1 MSFPVN
7 ITLANPPEGYCPT
20 TITQLYDGL
29 RTDLTAEVSTSY
41 LPYILGSSTPAVED
55 QDKAWIR
62 QDAAG
67 RPLGT
72 FLFYAGS
79 WRRQYN
85 GKFNEIT
92 LFNGNPALFF
102 DGTGRGLTTSEWD
115 GWSICNGQNGTPNL
129 TDKFIVAAHMDDSAG
144 QTGYSSGWRT
154 MVSGSILATGGSK
167 DTTLGISQIP
177 RDPSDVLVVDTFT
190 ADGNARD
197 PAGLLFGHHS
207 VSTGDPG
214 DSGTEILIDADAGE
228 GSPDVVPTLPPY
240 FALAYVIFTGYT

>member
-1 MSFPVN
+1 MSFPVP
-7 ITLANPPEGYCPT
+7 ITYTNPPAGTCPN
-20 TITQLYDGL
+20 TIDELIQLL
-29 RTDLTAEVSTSY
+29 RDITTAEVSTSY
-41 LPYILGSSTPAVED
+41 LPYILGFATPAVED

-62 QDAAG
+62 TDAAG

-92 LFNGNPALFF
+92 MFNGNPALFF

-129 TDKFIVAAHMDDSAG
+129 SDKFIVAAHMDDSSG
-144 QTGYSSGWRT
+144 ETGYVSAWRT
-154 MVSGSILATGGSK
+154 LVSGSIEATGGQSEV
-167 DTTLGISQIP
+167 TLTSDQV
-177 RDPSDVLVVDTFT
+177 PSDSHDEERLDKFT
-190 ADGNARD
+190 ADGNARSN
-197 PAGLLFGHHS
+197 AGLLLGHY
-207 VSTGDPG
+207 
-214 DSGTEILIDADAGE
+214 SGTHDPDGSEVIVPAITGNAD
-228 GSPDVVPTLPPY
+228 PDPVPTLPPY